1 MLYTKI
7 KLLCKERKVPIS
19 KMERELSFP
28 RGYIFQWGKI
38 EPGVQKVKKVADY
51 LGVSIEELIKE
62 EVKTMR

>member
-1 MLYTKI
+1 MLYKRIKALCGEKKI
-7 KLLCKERKVPIS
+7 PIS
-19 KMERELSFP
+19 KMERDLEFP

-62 EVKTMR
+62 EVKSG